1 MKSRTAYFK
10 YILFTFLGLIILSII
25 VDLIRISGYKT
36 IPSLPIH
43 EKHQSIDKIYFDLV
57 NGEKEINWE
66 SLNGTLEYINSQYD
80 CSDFRV
86 TTLIRIIYDYPDR
99 IPKAMMANIKN
110 CLLKFR
116 YWMDEPGENGMC
128 YWSENHQ
135 ILFASAEYLAGQLYP
150 DDIFPNTGMNGKQ
163 HMIKARQRIKDWLEM
178 RWKFGFSEFYSTV
191 YYNED
196 IAAIINLIDYIKDEE
211 ITKKSEI
218 IMDLLMYDIASQK
231 TGNMFVSV
239 SGRAYEGGRKGG
251 QRLSSSVIT
260 NYLWHNIR
268 SEIHHINYG
277 FTTSKKYHLPPV
289 LLEIGKDS
297 SNVLIKQCNGLNIS
311 QLEPEGYFGTDEK
324 SMMMQWA
331 MEAYVNPEI
340 VRNSLSYIRKTN
352 MFSNEF
358 LVPLQDLD
366 FTLFRVFHLEPLII
380 RLAKPQSIGHAFQQA
395 NTYTFKTKD
404 YSVYSVQNYFPG
416 NYADQVHVAGMNIKN
431 YFSVFHSHPAVNK
444 NIDSKS
450 PSYWVGYGRLPHVA
464 QDSSIS
470 LSIYNLPDKKGVL
483 EKDMLH
489 FTHAYFPK
497 DKFDTV
503 RIIDNYAFGKKGDT
517 YCAMI
522 GKNDFYYRKNTTNDL
537 IQQGKQT
544 FWIIEAGNKEQ
555 DVSFEKFCTRVLRN
569 KITFDST
576 NLILTYSSNRKILAL
591 KYCGDFFVN
600 GSKIKTEY
608 PRFDSPYIKAK
619 FKPEFLDFRFNNK
632 FLHLDFNKMKREFN

>member
-1 MKSRTAYFK
+1 MKSRTVYLK
-10 YILFTFLGLIILSII
+10 YALLICLGIVILSIL
-25 VDLIRISGYKT
+25 VDLIRISNYKT
-36 IPSLPIH
+36 IPSLPGE
-43 EKHQSIDKIYFDLV
+43 EKHSGIFSTYIALT
-57 NGEKEINWE
+57 NGEKDIKWDR
-66 SLNGTLEYINSQYD
+66 LNNTLDYINKQYD
-80 CSDFRV
+80 CSDFRIA
-86 TTLIRIIYDYPDR
+86 TLIRMVYDYPNA
-99 IPKAMMANIKN
+99 IPPDIMQKIKN
-110 CLLKFR
+110 TLLKFR

-135 ILFASAEYLAGQLYP
+135 ILFASAEYLLGQLYP
-150 DDIFPNTGMNGKQ
+150 NEIFSNTGLSGKQ
-163 HMIKARQRIKDWLEM
+163 HMEKARKRILDWLEM

-196 IAAIINLIDYIKDEE
+196 IAAIINLIDYSKDEE
-211 ITKKSEI
+211 IAKKSEI

-231 TGNMFVSV
+231 TDNMFVSV

-251 QRLSSSVIT
+251 QELSSCVIT
-260 NYLWHNIR
+260 NYLWHNIKR
-268 SEIHHINYG
+268 ESHHIIYG
-277 FTTSKKYHLPPV
+277 FTTSKKYQLPPA

-311 QLEPEGYFGTDEK
+311 QLESEGYFGTDEK
-324 SMMMQWA
+324 SIMMQWG
-331 MEAYVNPEI
+331 MEAFSNPQI
-340 VRNSLSYIRKTN
+340 VRNALHYIRKTN

-358 LVPLQDLD
+358 LTPMKYLD
-366 FTLFRVFHLEPLII
+366 FTLLRIFYLEPAII
-380 RLAKPQSIGHAFQQA
+380 RFVNPQDNGSVMQQA

-416 NYADQVHVAGMNIKN
+416 NYADQVHVTGMNIKN
-431 YFSVFHSHPAVNK
+431 YFSVFHTHPAVNRNVK
-444 NIDSKS
+444 SES

-470 LSIYNLPDKKGVL
+470 LSIYNLPDKKNIL

-503 RIIDNYAFGKKGDT
+503 SIIDNYAFGKKGDT
-517 YCAMI
+517 YCALI
-522 GKNDFYYRKNTTNDL
+522 GRNNFYYQKNTTDDL
-537 IQQGKQT
+537 VQSGKQM
-544 FWIIEAGNKEQ
+544 FWIIEAGSK
-555 DVSFEKFCTRVLRN
+555 DKDGSFEIFCTRVLRN
-569 KITFDST
+569 KIAFDST
-576 NLILTYSSNRKILAL
+576 NLVLNYSSSGKKLSM

-619 FKPEFLDFRFNNK
+619 YKPDSMDFGHNGK
-632 FLHLDFNKMKREFN
+632 FLHLDFKKMKREFN